1 MICMS
6 DYSDR
11 YSTKFA
17 RSSTVYGVDS
27 AIVIVVFAALLFWAA
42 VGRAVWLFPVS
53 ANDY

>member
-11 YSTKFA
+11 VPQVA

-27 AIVIVVFAALLFWAA
+27 AIIIVVFAAVLFWAM
-42 VGRAVWLFPVS
+42 VGITVWLFL
-53 ANDY
+53 